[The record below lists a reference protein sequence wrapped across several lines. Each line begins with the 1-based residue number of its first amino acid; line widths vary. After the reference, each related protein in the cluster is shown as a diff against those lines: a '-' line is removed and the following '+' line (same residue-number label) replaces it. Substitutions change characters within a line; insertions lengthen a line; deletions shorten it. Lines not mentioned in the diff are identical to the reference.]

1 MKDNR
6 LEQRIQ
12 HSLNAELSGLNT
24 TSCQRN
30 QFFENATGGT
40 KVKRKLTYSLVLA
53 IVLLLIAATALAAS
67 IFWRKDIESVFQY
80 QNSYGH
86 YVNNWGINEKLMLID
101 IMEKNE
107 VSMDPRDLS
116 TARDRSASLLNR
128 QDAADRILTKR
139 YGFGG
144 YLDTVTPRSIME
156 TEMGKSY
163 YDWSIEDKAWYSDL
177 EWKYTDHDFESWK
190 CVVPKEGELTQ
201 EEALEIARSKAKS
214 EGLDL
219 EMLDQNNLR
228 ISYLYYPCL
237 NPPMGEPY
245 WSFYWSDKKND
256 EIIRIEITWKG
267 EVVTVSKGDYTD
279 LWDDYYCDVM
289 DHKDEM
295 IEKKSAMWK
304 WTLADWQ
311 QVNPAIYRI
320 QADDEIT
327 PESALELAR
336 AALIQEG
343 LTAEELDN
351 RGPSIRLQKYP
362 LRDASVQYEYAI
374 FFTLLDQD
382 QTTVLP
388 LYDSYVRLDPKTGS
402 IRELHINP
410 RKKNVVEATTRSESI
425 NGFRTEEEIRSAKG
439 EPELWTLEERA
450 FFLSGQGIPDPE
462 LHISESDAIRLA
474 RYGWDSTGH
483 TAEDMKD
490 VRIATFFY
498 TDESKYGMPYWE
510 IRWYRQKEDGNIET
524 VYLSHILADINLF
537 NPDVPDAYH
546 KPIG

>member
-1 MKDNR
+1 M
-6 LEQRIQ
+6 
-12 HSLNAELSGLNT
+12 
-24 TSCQRN
+24 
-30 QFFENATGGT
+30 
-40 KVKRKLTYSLVLA
+40 
-53 IVLLLIAATALAAS
+53 
-67 IFWRKDIESVFQY
+67 
-80 QNSYGH
+80 
-86 YVNNWGINEKLMLID
+86 
-101 IMEKNE
+101 
-107 VSMDPRDLS
+107 
-116 TARDRSASLLNR
+116 
-128 QDAADRILTKR
+128 
-139 YGFGG
+139 
-144 YLDTVTPRSIME
+144 
-156 TEMGKSY
+156 
-163 YDWSIEDKAWYSDL
+163 
-177 EWKYTDHDFESWK
+177 
-190 CVVPKEGELTQ
+190 TQ

-388 LYDSYVRLDPKTGS
+388 LYDSYVRLDPKTGN

-410 RKKNVVEATTRSESI
+410 RKKKVVETTTRSESI

-474 RYGWDSTGH
+474 RYGWDNTGH